1 MLDEIKEIL
10 IRNGIIT
17 YDELQTIMNGMT
29 KGEKFED
36 LIVKSGKIKKEE
48 LQKLIFNHLYFEKKN
63 LLKIVENN
71 IKNEASRIRYIDA
84 LKGKKEPDKEFLDRM
99 EAEHI
104 VTDEEAAKSKSEFF
118 NIGYITE
125 NDAKLSDEAVSLMK
139 GFDRKYIKN
148 NKFIIF
154 GIKDDKVVLGVV
166 DPENIMIAEEVSYK
180 LKKPVVLKVLSR
192 TTFENVYNMFLNNVN
207 MDDALDSDAGE
218 AKDDKSYA
226 EELKNE
232 DNPIVKLVNNILN
245 ESVRKG
251 ASDIH
256 IEPYGTKVKVKNRVD
271 GVLIEEMTNISKSFQ
286 NMIISRIKILAN
298 LNIAEHRIPQ
308 DGRFKVKIEGR
319 DIDFR
324 VSILPTAFG
333 ESAVLRILDKKEGSV
348 SLEILGIEG
357 EDKRVLLD
365 NGMRPYG
372 MILMTGPTGSGKT
385 TTLYALLKDIKQK
398 EEKFITIED
407 PVEYQIE
414 DIVQIP
420 VNEKT
425 GLTFAKGLR
434 AILRQDPDK
443 VMVGEIRD
451 RETAEIA
458 VQAALTGHL
467 VLSTI
472 HANNTVEAIGR
483 LINIGIDPYQFA
495 TALNLIVGQRLM
507 RKICSECHGKG
518 CIRCENTG
526 YKGRT
531 GVYEIFELSQE
542 IKQMIIDGE
551 SLIKIKEK
559 AVAEG
564 MKEIEL
570 KAKEKVMNKVT
581 TITEYERIIGKWE

>member
-17 YDELQTIMNGMT
+17 YDELQTIMNGT
-29 KGEKFED
+29 SKGEKFED

-63 LLKIVENN
+63 LLKIIEKN
-71 IKNEASRIRYIDA
+71 ILSDSKREKFKE
-84 LKGKKEPDKEFLDRM
+84 LEKEKKVNDKEFIEKM
-99 EAEHI
+99 ANEHI
-104 VTDEEAAKSKSEFF
+104 ISDEEIARSKSEFY
-118 NIGYITE
+118 NIEYIE
-125 NDAKLSDEAVSLMK
+125 EEKAKLDETAMK
-139 GFDRKYIKN
+139 YMREFDRKYIKT

-154 GIKDDKVVLGVV
+154 GDKQDKVILGVV
-166 DPENIMIAEEVSYK
+166 EPENIMIAEEVSYK
-180 LKKPVVLKVLSR
+180 LKKPVMQMVMSIA
-192 TTFENVYNMFLNNVN
+192 TFENVYNLFLNNLN
-207 MDDALDSDAGE
+207 IDEGIDKESGDEGE
-218 AKDDKSYA
+218 DKTYA

-256 IEPYGTKVKVKNRVD
+256 IEPYASKVKIKNRVD
-271 GVLIEEMTNISKSFQ
+271 GVLIEEMSNISKSFQ

-308 DGRFKVKIEGR
+308 DGRFKVKIEAR

-333 ESAVLRILDKKEGSV
+333 ESAVMRILDKKEGEI
-348 SLEILGIEG
+348 SLNSLGIVG
-357 EDKRVLLD
+357 EDKKILLE

-385 TTLYALLKDIKQK
+385 TTLYALLKDIKKK

-483 LINIGIDPYQFA
+483 LINIGIDPYQFS

-507 RKICSECHGKG
+507 RKICKDCHGKG

-526 YKGRT
+526 YRGRT
-531 GVYEIFELSQE
+531 GVYEIFQLSQE
-542 IKQMIIDGE
+542 IKQMIIDGD
-551 SLIKIKEK
+551 SLIKIKERAIK
-559 AVAEG
+559 DG
-564 MKEIEL
+564 MIEIED
-570 KAKEKVMNKVT
+570 KAKEKVKNNET
-581 TITEYERIIGKWE
+581 TIIEYERIIGKWE